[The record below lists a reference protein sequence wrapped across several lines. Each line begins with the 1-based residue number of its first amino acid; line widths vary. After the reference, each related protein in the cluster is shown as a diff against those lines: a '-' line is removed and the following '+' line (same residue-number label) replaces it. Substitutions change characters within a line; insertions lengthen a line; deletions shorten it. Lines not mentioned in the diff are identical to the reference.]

1 MTDAVDTRG
10 PSASAGQPSAL
21 DRAIEELDGVG
32 PTRARK
38 LKKLGLNR
46 LGDLLEYFPRT
57 YQQEFAEGSIAQ
69 LKPDQIH
76 TDRGTVV
83 AVAYVPV
90 RPRPRFE
97 ATLDDGTGKLALVWF
112 HGAWMRTKVHPG
124 VTLRVRGKVKH
135 FRNLP
140 QMANAKWEIVDD
152 DAPAIG
158 EETYRAIYPASQ
170 DLPSD

>member
-1 MTDAVDTRG
+1 MSDAIEAE
-10 PSASAGQPSAL
+10 ASPTTIAPPTSLL
-21 DRAIEELDGVG
+21 DRPIDLLDGVG

-46 LGDLLEYFPRT
+46 LGDLLEYFPRA

-69 LKPDQIH
+69 LNPDQIH
-76 TDRGTVV
+76 TVRGTVV
-83 AVAYVPV
+83 AVDYVPI

-124 VTLRVRGKVKH
+124 VTLRVRGKVKY

-140 QMANAKWEIVDD
+140 QMANAKWEIVEEG
-152 DAPAIG
+152 APAIG
-158 EETYRAIYPASQ
+158 DETYRPI
-170 DLPSD
+170 